1 MDLIK
6 KINAPITSMSSD
18 EIYAWLDTI
27 ESDDEE
33 NIEKLMND
41 SGTEFIGEL
50 MIENGG
56 CKSDLSLSTSCLDI
70 ENNLTDPNIL
80 TTIEAVV
87 RISQHDF
94 DSDDEVPLSN
104 LQVPK
109 ADEEW
114 KVEKAV

>member
-1 MDLIK
+1 MALIK

-33 NIEKLMND
+33 DIEILMND

-56 CKSDLSLSTSCLDI
+56 SKSDLSLSTSCLDI

-94 DSDDEVPLSN
+94 DSDDKVPLSN